1 MRDGRR
7 DSSRLT
13 LGGSGFGSGW
23 LAGGSF
29 AASTAEL
36 PFDSAETSGASSFA
50 ATFFATR
57 LRVVFAAFFTT
68 FFAAFLATFFFGA
81 AVDSS
86 DLDVVSAA
94 SIEGVFLGVDSAV
107 GSVVSEGTVDLGGIV
122 G

>member
-13 LGGSGFGSGW
+13 LGGSGFDSGW
-23 LAGGSF
+23 LAGGSLE
-29 AASTAEL
+29 ASAAEL

-86 DLDVVSAA
+86 DLDLVSEG